1 MAATKKPTQTAPQQ
15 ESAEG
20 EDVLRDMVKTLDE
33 LPTEVLEQL
42 LKNLE
47 EIEEYEK
54 THPTETE

>member
-15 ESAEG
+15 ESTGG
-20 EDVLRDMVKTLDE
+20 EDILRDMVKTLDE

-54 THPTETE
+54 THPSETE